1 MANENEA
8 QVTPQEEQEEDLTPE
23 TELAEDTTDWKAE
36 AIKARRIASRYRNQA
51 VKAKEAKKPDA
62 AKTEVQSKSSSGELD
77 YGQLA
82 FLAQKGIESDEDVAL
97 AQEVMKQT
105 GKSLKDVVA
114 SKYFQAELK
123 ERQEARQ
130 VEKATPSA
138 SRRSA
143 SSPQTEVDYWIK
155 KGELPPAD
163 QVELRR
169 AVVNAKMGKAKSPFY
184 NGNG

>member
-1 MANENEA
+1 
-8 QVTPQEEQEEDLTPE
+8 
-23 TELAEDTTDWKAE
+23 
-36 AIKARRIASRYRNQA
+36 
-51 VKAKEAKKPDA
+51 
-62 AKTEVQSKSSSGELD
+62 
-77 YGQLA
+77 
-82 FLAQKGIESDEDVAL
+82 
-97 AQEVMKQT
+97 MKQT